1 MFQEIDEVLRLL
13 MLMARRSKKPGS
25 QNRGGLMVLLWTDT
39 DSDDRSLNCTVA
51 AAGPWCAGI
60 KMEELHPV
68 FTDIMN
74 RLGLCTGPHP
84 EPDIE
89 DLCAFTDL
97 HGSLSVLLYFL
108 MKDAQLIFSQ
118 KWRHYIETF
127 FHSFI
132 LANAEIKVYLKLRID
147 QKIFQREFKAK
158 KYLKVVLSAQQQ
170 LYLDVT
176 CSTQHLEYFKRGYCC
191 CGGHPEVGDS
201 LLLSVPPKAM
211 EQGLFGTVSLHP
223 VTLLRPCV
231 LQYPNVATKLT
242 QIEILVYSPSN
253 VPVTSPSAFLQNLPA
268 HLNCQELGI
277 KRNCISLKERT
288 PTGGTVYRVEQLN
301 CQETNEESSLFSI
314 DQCLVLFLFLQH
326 SDPFTSEISDIMA
339 SEMLLDHH
347 LEDVVNNN
355 RKAVTSAV
363 ETEMKKTLKA
373 QTHKNKEQE
382 KMRSAC
388 EVILSSSITIIS
400 SSSNTGFRN
409 ACLASMKVQ
418 HTHQLSSLLSESL
431 RRVIFRK
438 CIPRRSCSDQ
448 TGQHPGSYDHPT
460 VEI

>member
-1 MFQEIDEVLRLL
+1 M
-13 MLMARRSKKPGS
+13 
-25 QNRGGLMVLLWTDT
+25 
-39 DSDDRSLNCTVA
+39 
-51 AAGPWCAGI
+51 
-60 KMEELHPV
+60 
-68 FTDIMN
+68 
-74 RLGLCTGPHP
+74 
-84 EPDIE
+84 
-89 DLCAFTDL
+89 
-97 HGSLSVLLYFL
+97 
-108 MKDAQLIFSQ
+108 
-118 KWRHYIETF
+118 
-127 FHSFI
+127 
-132 LANAEIKVYLKLRID
+132 
-147 QKIFQREFKAK
+147 
-158 KYLKVVLSAQQQ
+158 
-170 LYLDVT
+170 
-176 CSTQHLEYFKRGYCC
+176 
-191 CGGHPEVGDS
+191 
-201 LLLSVPPKAM
+201 
-211 EQGLFGTVSLHP
+211 
-223 VTLLRPCV
+223 
-231 LQYPNVATKLT
+231 
-242 QIEILVYSPSN
+242 
-253 VPVTSPSAFLQNLPA
+253 
-268 HLNCQELGI
+268 
-277 KRNCISLKERT
+277 
-288 PTGGTVYRVEQLN
+288 YRVEQLN